1 MECKMK
7 LTYES
12 KGDIVEVEIH
22 EHATLDE
29 VLEGMQN
36 FLRACGYVIPYDEA
50 LTLEKIDAH

>member
-1 MECKMK
+1 MK

-12 KGDIVEVEIH
+12 KGDRVEVEIR

-36 FLRACGYVIPYDEA
+36 FLRACGYVIPYDEV